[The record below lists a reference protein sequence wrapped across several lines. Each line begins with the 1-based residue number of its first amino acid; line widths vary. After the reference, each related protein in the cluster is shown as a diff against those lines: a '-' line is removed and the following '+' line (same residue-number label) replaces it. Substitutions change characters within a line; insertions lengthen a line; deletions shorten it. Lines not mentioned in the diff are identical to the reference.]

1 MGRVYFLRHYGYLFG
16 GIKMEKEEEKEE
28 VKLTEGEG
36 IVIGLAIS
44 NAIEMCKDREPE
56 MWQDKT
62 IVKSMKAILKRF
74 GLKNSFDET
83 HKAQRFLVK
92 RDGELMAEYS
102 GAIYNG
108 NTAVEVAKNMHSLD
122 FDSYYSASVEVTFSP
137 VLIEGGSKKPQEIAM
152 WSSDSVSSEDEFDF
166 EDSAKTHILGVL
178 DMFGNVSC
186 SKECWCQ

>member
-16 GIKMEKEEEKEE
+16 GIKMEKEEIKEE
-28 VKLTEGEG
+28 VKLTKEEG
-36 IVIGLAIS
+36 IAIGLALS
-44 NAIEMCKDREPE
+44 NAIEMYKGREPE
-56 MWQDKT
+56 MWQDKSV
-62 IVKSMKAILKRF
+62 IKGMKATLKKF

-92 RDGELMAEYS
+92 RDGELIAEYS

-108 NTAVEVAKNMHSLD
+108 TTAVEVAKNMHSLD
-122 FDSYYSASVEVTFSP
+122 TDNYYSASVEVTFSP

-152 WSSDSVSSEDEFDF
+152 WSSDSVSSEDEFNF
-166 EDSAKTHILGVL
+166 EDNDKTHILGAL
-178 DMFGNVSC
+178 DMFGNAPC